1 MNQLRRSNTGLTVLA
16 MHEPILLIPMVGIPG
31 LIPNMLGPLKPPK
44 LVNPGRFF
52 RAPKVFMGEIPSGS
66 LASDWR
72 TGMLR
77 FPQKLV
83 SFPKIKSCLRSGE
96 SFDGNVCEIWDYHTL
111 EELLT
116 LWSCFQ
122 QTQGLTALLFGDA
135 KQKAQGACHA
145 RLSLTRGSFGHKL
158 EDPGLLKIGE
168 GRGPWLPVSKK
179 VDITLVPKVQRETLR
194 ISAPSCFR
202 TPFLGA
208 KHEDSPTEVIKHLAA
223 MTGSPTS
230 EFSGGRWSF
239 EEKKEGNN

>member
-31 LIPNMLGPLKPPK
+31 LIPNMLGPPKTPETGQSRSVFSGPQNFLGRDSKWVSGLRLADWDVTVPP
-44 LVNPGRFF
+44 
-52 RAPKVFMGEIPSGS
+52 E
-66 LASDWR
+66 
-72 TGMLR
+72 
-77 FPQKLV
+77 LV

-96 SFDGNVCEIWDYHTL
+96 SFGGNVCEIWDYHTL

-168 GRGPWLPVSKK
+168 GRGPWLPGEQKS
-179 VDITLVPKVQRETLR
+179 
-194 ISAPSCFR
+194 
-202 TPFLGA
+202 
-208 KHEDSPTEVIKHLAA
+208 
-223 MTGSPTS
+223 
-230 EFSGGRWSF
+230 
-239 EEKKEGNN
+239 